1 MEPPPIVPIVI
12 GTAGHIDHGKSTLVK
27 ALTDINPDRLKEEQE
42 RGMTIDLGFARM
54 TLDDG
59 RVVGIVD
66 VPGHEKFIRNMVAG
80 ATGIDLVV
88 LVVAADDGVMPQTR
102 EHLSIMQ
109 LLGVSRGFVALTK
122 IDLVDAEM
130 VELATEDVSDFLKGT
145 FLEDAPIFPVSAETG
160 AGMEA
165 LEAHLRRMASEIEPR
180 PATGVFRM
188 PIQRVFTVRGFG
200 TVVTGIPVAGEIG
213 PGDLLEIVPAGL
225 RGKVRGIQA
234 YGQSA
239 ERARAGH
246 STAINLSD
254 VGHSEVQR
262 GMVAAAPNFYAPIR
276 MVGARLTALPSL
288 ARPITNRMSIRMH
301 TGTADVSGELVL
313 LDADELNPGETALVQ
328 LRMKEPTVCAPGDR
342 FVLRLLSP
350 AITLGG
356 GVVLEESR
364 YRLKRFKD
372 FVLSEL
378 SHQEASLGSPLTL
391 LESILARRGMEA
403 CTALE
408 LSTAVKRPTQEIESY
423 LGELIADGRVAAPGD
438 SGRFLHVDRL
448 AEALVSL
455 RAVLEKWFA
464 ENPTRQLIDLRDL
477 RTLVSFEPDFLSLL
491 IAELTALGEV
501 EALPGGRLKSL
512 RHGSKLKPEQEALVQ
527 KLMACLEEKPFQPP
541 ARSDLPEALK
551 VSGKVA
557 YPILD
562 YLVDSERVVHIGGDM
577 YLAASAID
585 RAREAIVK
593 SFERHGHLEIP
604 DLRDELGTTRKFLI
618 PLLEY
623 FDAQGVTIRQGAH
636 RVLKKR

>member
-1 MEPPPIVPIVI
+1 MI

-27 ALTDINPDRLKEEQE
+27 ALTNIDPDRLKEERE

-54 TLDDG
+54 TLDDD

-102 EHLSIMQ
+102 EHLAIMQ

-122 IDLVDAEM
+122 VDAVDPEM
-130 VELATEDVSDFLKGT
+130 VELATEDVGDFLAGT
-145 FLEDAPIFPVSAETG
+145 FLEGAPIFPVSAETG
-160 AGMEA
+160 EGMPA
-165 LEAHLRRMASEIEPR
+165 LEAHLRAMASEIEPR

-200 TVVTGIPVAGEIG
+200 TVVTGIPVAGEIELG
-213 PGDLLEIVPAGL
+213 ATIEIVPAGL

-234 YGQSA
+234 YGDTA

-254 VGHSEVQR
+254 IGHSEVHR
-262 GMVAAAPNFYAPIR
+262 GMVAAQPNFYVPIR
-276 MVGARLTALPSL
+276 MVGARLTALPTLS
-288 ARPITNRMSIRMH
+288 RPITNRMSVRLH
-301 TGTADVSGELVL
+301 TGTADVAGELVL
-313 LDADELNPGETALVQ
+313 LDRDELNPGETGLVQ

-350 AITLGG
+350 SITLGG

-372 FVLSEL
+372 FILSEL
-378 SHQEASLGSPLTL
+378 AYQEASLGSPITL
-391 LESILARRGMEA
+391 LESILARRGPEA

-408 LSTAVKRPTQEIESY
+408 LSTAVKRPPAEIEGY
-423 LGELIADGRVAAPGD
+423 LAELVQEGRVASPGD
-438 SGRFLHVDRL
+438 SERYLHVDRL
-448 AEALVSL
+448 GEALATL
-455 RAVLEKWFA
+455 RAVFDKWFE

-477 RTLVSFEPDFLSLL
+477 RTLVSFEADFLSLL
-491 IAELTALGEV
+491 LAELTKLGEV
-501 EALPGGRLKSL
+501 ESLPGGRLKVMS
-512 RHGSKLKPEQEALVQ
+512 HETKLKPEQELLAR
-527 KLMACLEEKPFQPP
+527 KLLGLLEAEPFQPP
-541 ARSDLPEALK
+541 ARADLPAALK
-551 VSGKVA
+551 VSAKVVH
-557 YPILD
+557 PILD
-562 YLVDSERVVHIGGDM
+562 YLVDQMSVAHVGGDL
-577 YLAASAID
+577 YLASSAIE
-585 RAREAIVK
+585 RAKTALVN